1 MKRLISYVVIFVLGF
16 GACALILNQMGYIPS
31 SGGRSVI
38 DGLTARPM
46 PQIGGKGGN
55 PIVQAVAKVG
65 PAVVNIDT
73 VTERRVE
80 SPFPSFIPIPMPAEK
95 QVVQGQ
101 GSGVIIS
108 KDGYVLTNNHVVAG
122 ARDIGV
128 RLEDGRKF
136 KARVVGRDGFTDL
149 AVLKVNG
156 NNLPFAKLGD
166 SDALRVGDWAIAIGN
181 PLGFGSSVSVG
192 VISAKKRTDLPVGE
206 GQQLKEAIQTDAAIN
221 RGNSGGA
228 LANINGEVV
237 GINTAIASTE
247 PGQGSIGIGF
257 AIPINYARGTV
268 KNLIAKGKIV
278 RPYLGVVVGTLQG
291 DLANWYKQRGFTS
304 GKGAVVY
311 QVQPETPAA
320 KGGLM
325 QGDII
330 TKIDDRNIRGPDDVS
345 KNVQKCKVGQ
355 VVRLT
360 IWREKGGSRILGA
373 KLAEMPQDMP

>member
-1 MKRLISYVVIFVLGF
+1 MKKLISYVVVFVLGF
-16 GACALILNQMGYIPS
+16 GACALILNQMGYVPS
-31 SGGRSVI
+31 SGGRTVI
-38 DGLTARPM
+38 DGLTAHPM
-46 PQIGGKGGN
+46 PPIGGKGGN
-55 PIVQAVAKVG
+55 AIVQAVAKVG

-73 VTERRVE
+73 LTERRV
-80 SPFPSFIPIPMPAEK
+80 PGAFPGFLPK
-95 QVVQGQ
+95 VVTGQ

-122 ARDIGV
+122 ARDISV

-166 SDALRVGDWAIAIGN
+166 SDSLRVGDWAIAIGN
-181 PLGFGSSVSVG
+181 PLGFGSSVTVG
-192 VISAKKRTDLPVGE
+192 VISAKKRTDLPVGL

-247 PGQGSIGIGF
+247 PGQGNIGIGF

-304 GKGAVVY
+304 GNGAVVY

-330 TKIDDRNIRGPDDVS
+330 TKIDDRDIRGPDDVS

-360 IWREKGGSRILGA
+360 VWRENGGSRILGA